1 MGQRKAVQVADLT
14 DNKEVL
20 LGDKRFLDRQEMT
33 TDKKDY
39 EQLIAAKK
47 KETDELTASIVM
59 KSKEFVS

>member
-1 MGQRKAVQVADLT
+1 MQFADLT

-33 TDKKDY
+33 TDRKHY
-39 EQLIAAKK
+39 EELIAAKK
-47 KETDELTASIVM
+47 KETDELTASIEM